1 MSLSSAVLNAL
12 LDSGCTRDQ
21 LAAAMRAD
29 IAEREAAEA
38 ERLAKKR
45 EGNRIRQQRKRDNDR
60 NAESRVTA
68 VTERDPAPNERD
80 NLTPTREEKPS
91 PKGEVKKIDRGSRL
105 PADWEPAPLTGK
117 AAEMVALW
125 NPGELEREL
134 AKFKNYWPSK
144 GANAAR
150 TDWQRTWVNWL
161 ISADERKPR
170 RNERPDEEPTAAALR
185 RIIGP
190 DFGAHAGT
198 G

>member
-1 MSLSSAVLNAL
+1 MSFN
-12 LDSGCTRDQ
+12 
-21 LAAAMRAD
+21 AAALKLMADKGLSAHD
-29 IAEREAAEA
+29 IAEIAAAAERRSDPTA
-38 ERLAKKR
+38 TE
-45 EGNRIRQQRKRDNDR
+45 RKRRQRAKEKSERDM
-60 NAESRVTA
+60 SRRDVT
-68 VTERDPAPNERD
+68 RDPAPNERD

-105 PADWEPAPLTGK
+105 PADWEPEPLTGK

>member
-1 MSLSSAVLNAL
+1 MNFSLSMLKQMREEGLDFDAAIRVLEAGVEQRSSAAERQARYRERKRNERDV
-12 LDSGCTRDQ
+12 TRD
-21 LAAAMRAD
+21 
-29 IAEREAAEA
+29 
-38 ERLAKKR
+38 
-45 EGNRIRQQRKRDNDR
+45 
-60 NAESRVTA
+60 VT
-68 VTERDPAPNERD
+68 PAPNERD

-91 PKGEVKKIDRGSRL
+91 PKGEVKKIERGSRL
-105 PADWEPAPLTGK
+105 PADWEPEPLTGK
-117 AAEMVALW
+117 AAAMVALW